1 MPTPRCAAVNDVQP
15 GTGEAWAVSCKKRFR
30 ANVLVWGLPKSFT
43 ILEISS
49 TFVDIG
55 LASFVRGI
63 VCWEGDHVRLVLTH
77 KDSKGLTKALVDE
90 VSSCLRKIGCRCVL
104 D

>member
-1 MPTPRCAAVNDVQP
+1 MEELRYYY
-15 GTGEAWAVSCKKRFR
+15 SR
-30 ANVLVWGLPKSFT
+30 
-43 ILEISS
+43 S

-63 VCWEGDHVRLVLTH
+63 VCWEGDHVRLVLIP
-77 KDSKGLTKALVDE
+77 KDSKGLTKALVGE

-104 D
+104 DEQVRNECRTRPLMYSVLIGLRLFFLSSMLL